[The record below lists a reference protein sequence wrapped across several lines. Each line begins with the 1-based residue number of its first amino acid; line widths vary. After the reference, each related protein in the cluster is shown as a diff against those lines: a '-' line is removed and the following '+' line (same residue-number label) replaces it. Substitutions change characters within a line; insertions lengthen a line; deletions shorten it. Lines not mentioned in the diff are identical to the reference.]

1 MLRAFYL
8 VAAALSLGNALWMLA
23 APASW
28 FFGLPAAL
36 PDTGPLNPHLVR
48 DFGAAFAVMGVAL
61 AWCTRN
67 PSRARGVHVAATA
80 FLAAHALVHVGE
92 LVGGRLPHRHWL
104 LDVPFTFLP
113 PLLFLALLPAARRA
127 GAGLPSAADR
137 ALGAFP
143 SP

>member
-36 PDTGPLNPHLVR
+36 PDTGPLNLHLVR
-48 DFGAAFAVMGVAL
+48 DFGVAFAVMGVAL

-80 FLAAHALVHVGE
+80 FLAAHALVHVVD
-92 LVGGRLPHRHWL
+92 LLGGRLPHRHWL

-113 PLLFLALLPAARRA
+113 PLLFLALLPAAARA
-127 GAGLPSAADR
+127 AAEARPASPSA
-137 ALGAFP
+137 
-143 SP
+143 

>member
-1 MLRAFYL
+1 MLRAFYF

-48 DFGAAFAVMGVAL
+48 DLGAAFAVMGVGL

-67 PSRARGVHVAATA
+67 PRRTRGVHLAATA
-80 FLAAHALVHVGE
+80 FLTAHALVHVGE
-92 LVGGRLPHRHWL
+92 LIGGRLPHRHWL
-104 LDVPFTFLP
+104 LDIPFTFLP
-113 PLLFLALLPAARRA
+113 PLLFIALLPAALRA
-127 GAGLPSAADR
+127 DAETRPAQ
-137 ALGAFP
+137 
-143 SP
+143 SPAP